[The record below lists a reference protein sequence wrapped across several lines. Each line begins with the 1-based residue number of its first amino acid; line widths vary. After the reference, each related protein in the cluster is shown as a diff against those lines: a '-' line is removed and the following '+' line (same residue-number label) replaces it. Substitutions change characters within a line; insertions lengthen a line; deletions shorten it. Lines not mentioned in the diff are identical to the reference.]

1 MATHLNP
8 AAVTIQDVADLAKVS
23 PKTVS
28 RVINNEPRV
37 RSDTRARILEA
48 IEQLNYR
55 PNLNARGLASNRSFL
70 IGLFCEKPGDY
81 SSEFQ
86 AGAVA
91 RCRESGLHLMV
102 EPWNVESPDIHEQID
117 TLLGQLRLEGVI
129 LLPPLSDHPV
139 VLDKLH
145 GASIP
150 IVRIAPKHH
159 LSGTPSI
166 GIDDYAAARQ
176 ITAHLASLGHRRI
189 GFMLGTPE
197 QGATEQRYRGF
208 VDEMRARKIPVDS
221 DLVQTGNFDFGDGL
235 ICAERMLRAATPP
248 TAIFASN
255 DDMAAAAMSMAR
267 KFGLDLPGQLS
278 VAGFDD
284 APVARMIWPEL
295 TTVRQPVAAMARIAV
310 DLIIQFEPRRNG
322 WPDRIPRH
330 LLDHE
335 LIVRNSTATPAR
347 RSPRGACPDSA
358 PSAFERRRA
367 LGARR
372 S

>member
-1 MATHLNP
+1 VVINLSP
-8 AAVTIQDVADLAKVS
+8 ASVTIQEVADLAKVS

-81 SSEFQ
+81 LSEFQ

-91 RCRESGLHLMV
+91 RCRESSLHLMV
-102 EPWNVESPDIHEQID
+102 EPWDVDSPIIDKQID

-139 VLDKLH
+139 VLNKLH
-145 GASIP
+145 EASIP
-150 IVRIAPKHH
+150 IVRIAPKNN
-159 LSGTPSI
+159 LSTTPSI

-176 ITAHLASLGHRRI
+176 ITSHLVSLGHRRI
-189 GFMLGTPE
+189 GFMLGRPE
-197 QGATEQRYRGF
+197 HGATEQRYRGF
-208 VDEMRARKIPVDS
+208 ADEMRDHGIPVDS
-221 DLVQTGNFDFGDGL
+221 KLVQSGNFVFGDGL
-235 ICAERMLRAATPP
+235 LCAERMLRAATPP

-255 DDMAAAAMSMAR
+255 DDMAAAAISMAR
-267 KFGLDLPGQLS
+267 KIGLDLPGQLS

-284 APVARMIWPEL
+284 APVASMIWPEL
-295 TTVRQPVAAMARIAV
+295 TTVRQPVAEMARNAA
-310 DLIIQFEPRRNG
+310 DLIIRLEPRRNG
-322 WPDRIPRH
+322 WPDRMPRQ
-330 LLDHE
+330 LLAHE
-335 LIVRNSTATPAR
+335 LVIRNSTARPAR
-347 RSPRGACPDSA
+347 R
-358 PSAFERRRA
+358 
-367 LGARR
+367 
-372 S
+372 